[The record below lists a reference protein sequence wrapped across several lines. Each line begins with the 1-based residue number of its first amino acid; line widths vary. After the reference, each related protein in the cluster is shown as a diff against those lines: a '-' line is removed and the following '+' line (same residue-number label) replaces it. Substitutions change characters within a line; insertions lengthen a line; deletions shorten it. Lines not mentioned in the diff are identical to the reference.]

1 MSLESPVLTD
11 GFFTTV
17 PHGKPKVL
25 VAAYGIKFPDQGSN
39 LGPLHWEHEILATRK
54 VPDNLVNVKQ
64 YLNLT

>member
-39 LGPLHWEHEILATRK
+39 LGPLHCEHKILATG
-54 VPDNLVNVKQ
+54 PP
-64 YLNLT
+64 